1 MSFGLKSMHLEDDKS
16 SDTTPLLMFDN
27 SANAAKFGILAMLK
41 SILLFTVHPP
51 TLNRKIDQSGWSPS
65 FRSSDAVFS
74 AKRWFEGKI
83 SSRNLTIPGIAT
95 AAIP

>member
-1 MSFGLKSMHLEDDKS
+1 MYLEDDKS
-16 SDTTPLLMFDN
+16 SDTAPLLMFDN
-27 SANAAKFGILAMLK
+27 SANAAKFGIFAMLK

-51 TLNRKIDQSGWSPS
+51 TLDRKIDRSGWSPS

-74 AKRWFEGKI
+74 TKRQFEGTI
-83 SSRNLTIPGIAT
+83 SSRNRTIPGIAT